1 MSSSLK
7 QLCQAAWSLAARTGP
22 AGGSALLESLLT
34 STALRSATTA
44 RGVVILPTLAAAQPW
59 QQSRGVM
66 SLFPLTRSFHA
77 SSFPQEDTA
86 VINPLQQTP
95 SPLSSLPGSK
105 DGSSDGTTTIAS
117 LPNGIPDSLTA
128 RAILRNVP
136 ISPRKLNEFARIL
149 RGLHIEDAL
158 IQCQIHPKKSAQIC
172 EKVLLSARA
181 NATNNH
187 GLTETDLKVEE
198 AWVGKGQHMKRVA
211 MHARGRAGKK
221 YKYRSHLTIIL
232 KQEEGVKKR
241 TRVLPMMMERE
252 KFWNMREGKPAPL
265 PTDGRWWRNSAVA
278 RASSTSTSLP
288 SQNGGSGAA
297 VVA

>member
-1 MSSSLK
+1 M
-7 QLCQAAWSLAARTGP
+7 Q
-22 AGGSALLESLLT
+22 
-34 STALRSATTA
+34 
-44 RGVVILPTLAAAQPW
+44 
-59 QQSRGVM
+59 
-66 SLFPLTRSFHA
+66 SFHG
-77 SSFPQEDTA
+77 SRSIQDDT

-95 SPLSSLPGSK
+95 SPLAPK
-105 DGSSDGTTTIAS
+105 DGSSSSDGTTASTALPDGIA
-117 LPNGIPDSLTA
+117 NSLTA

-136 ISPRKLNEFARIL
+136 ISPRKLNDFVRIL

-158 IQCQIHPKKSAQIC
+158 IQCQIHPKKSAKIC

-187 GLTETDLKVEE
+187 GLADSDLKVEE

-232 KQEEGVKKR
+232 KEEQGVKKK
-241 TRVLPMMMERE
+241 TKVVPMMMERT
-252 KFWNMREGKPAPL
+252 KWWDMREGKPIAAAAAVR
-265 PTDGRWWRNSAVA
+265 DGRWWNRFDGN
-278 RASSTSTSLP
+278 TK
-288 SQNGGSGAA
+288 SGAE